1 MLNKIFLKA
10 RPRKLFLYYKIN
22 EFLKNKNFSNI
33 IDFGC
38 GDGSLRKIVNFKHYD
53 GIDIDSQSIER
64 TQKEAKNNENF
75 FLGDIKNF
83 LFKKKYDLTLCIQ
96 LIGFNKN
103 FNISDLDEII
113 LQMDKCT
120 RVNGYLIFNIGSK
133 IIDKIE
139 TIEKKISTNFE
150 IINKI
155 TYGNFKKKR
164 NFLVAKFILFLQI
177 YFDNLKKGPSTNIL
191 YICKKKNE
199 NNLQNI

>member
-1 MLNKIFLKA
+1 MFNKIFYKA
-10 RPRKLFLYYKIN
+10 RPRKLFLYYKIQ
-22 EFLKNKNFSNI
+22 EFLKDKNFLNI
-33 IDFGC
+33 IDLGC

-53 GIDIDSQSIER
+53 GIDIDPQSIEK
-64 TQKEAKNNENF
+64 TKKDAKKNENF

-113 LQMDKCT
+113 LQMNKCT
-120 RVNGYLIFNIGSK
+120 QNNGYLIFNIGSK
-133 IIDKIE
+133 IIDE
-139 TIEKKISTNFE
+139 NDTIEKRISTNFE

-164 NFLVAKFILFLQI
+164 NFLIAKFILILQI
-177 YFDNLKKGPSTNIL
+177 YFDNLKKGPSENIL
-191 YICKKKNE
+191 YICKKK
-199 NNLQNI
+199 